1 MKKTLLIFGMLLL
14 MCGTAIAQRTI
25 TGTITDSK
33 EETIIGASVLV
44 KGTSLGT
51 ITDVDG
57 KFSLNVPNGD
67 RVLSI
72 SYTGFSAKEVPV
84 GASNIV
90 DVVLSEGLDL
100 SEVVVTALGVSREK
114 KALQY
119 SVTEVAGDNF
129 TKARVN
135 NLGNALS
142 GRIAGVNV
150 TAPATG
156 PGGSSRVIIRG
167 NKTLGGANQPL
178 YVIDGVPMDN
188 SQQGT
193 AGLWGGSDG
202 GDGLTSINPEE
213 INNLQRL
220 LDLLRLPADSAERL
234 KSIVQGGVARQLV
247 SRGRKFRRVE

>member
-1 MKKTLLIFGMLLL
+1 MLTKLIRMKKTLLIFGMLLL

-33 EETIIGASVLV
+33 GETIIGASVLV

-114 KALQY
+114 KALTTT
-119 SVTEVAGDNF
+119 SDKSSPSERTTSTMLE
-129 TKARVN
+129 
-135 NLGNALS
+135 
-142 GRIAGVNV
+142 
-150 TAPATG
+150 APTG
-156 PGGSSRVIIRG
+156 
-167 NKTLGGANQPL
+167 
-178 YVIDGVPMDN
+178 
-188 SQQGT
+188 
-193 AGLWGGSDG
+193 
-202 GDGLTSINPEE
+202 TS
-213 INNLQRL
+213 L
-220 LDLLRLPADSAERL
+220 AE
-234 KSIVQGGVARQLV
+234 KPV
-247 SRGRKFRRVE
+247 